1 MASSKSA
8 AVFLKC
14 AFILKGN
21 KMQTISNVSAVASAT
36 VVATA
41 DLSAHGKSIVQ
52 QLDALSTKRQAWE
65 VTDFKKANEGLYS
78 LLSEC
83 LGVFHSQFVNA
94 SEEDRKSLR
103 ASLAELLTV
112 KGVRVLKNTNTL
124 TMFVRFVF
132 GSDRKRAHG
141 YSYVLK
147 AAISHGVEAADMP
160 TWIVAQGGIEEVKRR
175 MVQSE
180 EAIKRNQD
188 IAAAKA
194 AVQTDME
201 VAEISPLATVQIA
214 GLKGEYVLMLAKPSA
229 DGSATVIATL
239 NEVAQTT
246 VNVLM
251 TKMARV
257 RVKQQAESDQMAK
270 EHSELLVP
278 AGGAAA
284 NQSQIAAAA

>member
-1 MASSKSA
+1 MQKVSTTSA
-8 AVFLKC
+8 A
-14 AFILKGN
+14 A
-21 KMQTISNVSAVASAT
+21 TAT

-83 LGVFHSQFVNA
+83 LGVFHSQYVNA

-103 ASLAELLTV
+103 LSLAELLTV
-112 KGVRVLKNTNTL
+112 KGVRVMKNTNTL

-147 AAISHGVEAADMP
+147 AAISHGVEAADLP
-160 TWIVAQGGIEEVKRR
+160 TWIVDQGGIEEVKRR

-188 IAAAKA
+188 IAAAKE

-201 VAEISPLATVQIA
+201 VAEISPLATVQIP

-229 DGSATVIATL
+229 DGSATVVATL

-284 NQSQIAAAA
+284 NQSQIAVAA

>member
-1 MASSKSA
+1 
-8 AVFLKC
+8 
-14 AFILKGN
+14 
-21 KMQTISNVSAVASAT
+21 MQTISNVSAVASAT

-103 ASLAELLTV
+103 VSLAELLTV

-141 YSYVLK
+141 YPSATRQAMRVLGHSMIGGLALLALPASWDYVHFMRREGTPVLGW
-147 AAISHGVEAADMP
+147 SFQWVFMP
-160 TWIVAQGGIEEVKRR
+160 FV
-175 MVQSE
+175 
-180 EAIKRNQD
+180 
-188 IAAAKA
+188 
-194 AVQTDME
+194 
-201 VAEISPLATVQIA
+201 
-214 GLKGEYVLMLAKPSA
+214 VLMLTLVWRSLWA
-229 DGSATVIATL
+229 IA
-239 NEVAQTT
+239 
-246 VNVLM
+246 
-251 TKMARV
+251 
-257 RVKQQAESDQMAK
+257 QALRGQGLEESP
-270 EHSELLVP
+270 P
-278 AGGAAA
+278 AP
-284 NQSQIAAAA
+284 

>member
-1 MASSKSA
+1 MSNILNTSA
-8 AVFLKC
+8 A
-14 AFILKGN
+14 A
-21 KMQTISNVSAVASAT
+21 AAT

-65 VTDFKKANEGLYS
+65 LTDFKKANEGLYN
-78 LLSEC
+78 LLGEC
-83 LGVFHSQFVNA
+83 LDVFNSKFVNA
-94 SEEDRKSLR
+94 SDEDKKSLR
-103 ASLAELLTV
+103 QSLAELLTV

-147 AAISHGVEAADMP
+147 AAISHGVEAADLP
-160 TWIVAQGGIEEVKRR
+160 AWLVGQGGIEEVKRR

-180 EAIKRNQD
+180 EAIKRSQD
-188 IAAAKA
+188 VAAAKA
-194 AVQTDME
+194 AVQAEME
-201 VAEISPLATVQIA
+201 VAEISPLATVQIP

-229 DGSATVIATL
+229 DGKATVIATL
-239 NEVAQTT
+239 SDVAEAT
-246 VNVLM
+246 VKVLM

-257 RVKQQAESDQMAK
+257 RVKQQEENAQMAK
-270 EHSELLVP
+270 EQSDLLGS
-278 AGGAAA
+278 AHAKAA
-284 NQSQIAAAA
+284 NQAQVTLAA

>member
-1 MASSKSA
+1 MSNILNTSA
-8 AVFLKC
+8 A
-14 AFILKGN
+14 A
-21 KMQTISNVSAVASAT
+21 AAT

-65 VTDFKKANEGLYS
+65 LTDFKKANEGLYS

-83 LGVFHSQFVNA
+83 LDVFHSQFVNA

-103 ASLAELLTV
+103 ASLAELSKV
-112 KGVRVLKNTNTL
+112 KGIRVVKTTTTL

-147 AAISHGVEAADMP
+147 AAISRGIEAANLP
-160 TWIVAQGGIEEVKRR
+160 AWIVEQGGIEEVKRQ

-180 EAIKRNQD
+180 DSIKRKQD
-188 IAAAKA
+188 IADATV
-194 AVQTDME
+194 AVQAEME
-201 VAEISPLATVQIA
+201 VAEISPLATVQIP
-214 GLKGEYVLMLAKPSA
+214 GLKGEYVLMLAKPGA
-229 DGSATVIATL
+229 DGYATVVATL
-239 NEVAQTT
+239 NEVAQST

-257 RVKQQAESDQMAK
+257 RVKEQAENAQVAK
-270 EHSELLVP
+270 EHSDLLVP
-278 AGGAAA
+278 ADATAA
-284 NQSQIAAAA
+284 NQPQIAVAA

>member
-1 MASSKSA
+1 
-8 AVFLKC
+8 
-14 AFILKGN
+14 
-21 KMQTISNVSAVASAT
+21 MQTISNVSAVASAT
-36 VVATA
+36 VIATA

-65 VTDFKKANEGLYS
+65 TTDFKKANEGLYS

-103 ASLAELLTV
+103 VSLAELLTV

-147 AAISHGVEAADMP
+147 AAISHGVEAADLSA
-160 TWIVAQGGIEEVKRR
+160 WIVDQGGIEEVKRR

-257 RVKQQAESDQMAK
+257 RVKQQSESDQMAK

>member
-1 MASSKSA
+1 M
-8 AVFLKC
+8 
-14 AFILKGN
+14 
-21 KMQTISNVSAVASAT
+21 T
-36 VVATA
+36 V
-41 DLSAHGKSIVQ
+41 
-52 QLDALSTKRQAWE
+52 
-65 VTDFKKANEGLYS
+65 
-78 LLSEC
+78 
-83 LGVFHSQFVNA
+83 
-94 SEEDRKSLR
+94 
-103 ASLAELLTV
+103 
-112 KGVRVLKNTNTL
+112 
-124 TMFVRFVF
+124 
-132 GSDRKRAHG
+132 
-141 YSYVLK
+141 
-147 AAISHGVEAADMP
+147 
-160 TWIVAQGGIEEVKRR
+160 
-175 MVQSE
+175 
-180 EAIKRNQD
+180 
-188 IAAAKA
+188 
-194 AVQTDME
+194 ME

>member
-36 VVATA
+36 VIATA

-83 LGVFHSQFVNA
+83 LDVFHSQFVNA

-103 ASLAELLTV
+103 VSLAELLTV

-147 AAISHGVEAADMP
+147 AAISHGVEASDLSA
-160 TWIVAQGGIEEVKRR
+160 WIVAQGGIEEVKRR

>member
-1 MASSKSA
+1 
-8 AVFLKC
+8 
-14 AFILKGN
+14 
-21 KMQTISNVSAVASAT
+21 MQTISNFSAVASAT

-103 ASLAELLTV
+103 VSLAELLTV